1 MVCYLVRHGKDDET
15 VRGGWCDAQLCAE
28 GVGQVKALSKD
39 IENLKIGR
47 IYSSDLVR
55 TRQTAEILNEI
66 FQVEIQYLPQFREV
80 DNGLLA
86 GMKND
91 LALVRYPGLFWNTLG
106 WEEAYP
112 EGESPRDFHERISDA
127 WNMFRNDVKHLPYD
141 VMLVTH
147 GGVLNVIQC
156 IENGKIF
163 SNKENPFPV
172 GYAQMI
178 AIEI

>member
-91 LALVRYPGLFWNTLG
+91 LPWSGIPVCFGIPWAGRKHTRRARAPG
-106 WEEAYP
+106 
-112 EGESPRDFHERISDA
+112 ISM
-127 WNMFRNDVKHLPYD
+127 NGFLM
-141 VMLVTH
+141 H
-147 GGVLNVIQC
+147 GIC
-156 IENGKIF
+156 
-163 SNKENPFPV
+163 SR
-172 GYAQMI
+172 MM
-178 AIEI
+178 